1 MTFLAILMR
10 IDKSP
15 NAKITEMR
23 QYPEMFDF
31 IINRACLTI
40 LIVRQAPYHIYS
52 TNYLRTTG
60 ILPLREAIA
69 CGLASCACSLRLSI
83 NS

>member
-40 LIVRQAPYHIYS
+40 LIVRQALTI
-52 TNYLRTTG
+52 
-60 ILPLREAIA
+60 
-69 CGLASCACSLRLSI
+69 
-83 NS
+83 